1 MAVQSESDGTSVQGH
16 LIRMRC
22 TRTVGVRAL
31 RDDTGINSQ
40 HHIEYSPVALG
51 VVAQPLWHRQHP
63 LAQRQPVKDVM
74 GKVLGR
80 LNHARCVARGG
91 GRRPDPC
98 RNRPQSSRAGHQH
111 YQSPGK
117 VRGEYAAFEVFA
129 KGLAQIAFWLA
140 DAFIAQ
146 VAANTE
152 ANYTLSKIKAM
163 PCPTPM
169 HIVHKA

>member
-80 LNHARCVARGG
+80 LNHARCVTRGG
-91 GRRPDPC
+91 ADAPT
-98 RNRPQSSRAGHQH
+98 RAGIGH
-111 YQSPGK
+111 K
-117 VRGEYAAFEVFA
+117 VVVPA
-129 KGLAQIAFWLA
+129 IS
-140 DAFIAQ
+140 
-146 VAANTE
+146 T
-152 ANYTLSKIKAM
+152 IKARAKSGANM
-163 PCPTPM
+163 PHSRCLQ
-169 HIVHKA
+169 KAWRK